1 MSLAP
6 LKNPKHLSYSDL
18 QSQIRELARRMNLL
32 TQMEAVLV
40 EPTAAPKFE
49 FSNELAKLDVQ
60 NVAEVV
66 EQLNDLAKAYDDS
79 IEECETARQKETE
92 ELENAV
98 ENIQENFCST
108 QTGLKLAN
116 GLEDVTYFSTISG
129 TVCIPD
135 LTTGGCAS
143 VTASLIL
150 YRNSGGNWF
159 IKYYSAGI
167 SSNLRWAVRGPQ
179 DSDGNYSPV
188 LGFLDA
194 GQTGTIGVGETD
206 WIEVPLTIWGQ
217 YRFNPVPTTVS
228 GGFGSFAAED
238 DLIECP

>member
-1 MSLAP
+1 MSDSA
-6 LKNPKHLSYSDL
+6 DL
-18 QSQIRELARRMNLL
+18 MIGTGRRFYMPVVIDDSRQYYDIQDATGTGIISSGLFDD
-32 TQMEAVLV
+32 EG
-40 EPTAAPKFE
+40 
-49 FSNELAKLDVQ
+49 
-60 NVAEVV
+60 EVV
-66 EQLNDLAKAYDDS
+66 EEEEEGLRDAL
-79 IEECETARQKETE
+79 IECLEGRLECEEAFEIVQGD
-92 ELENAV
+92 
-98 ENIQENFCST
+98 FCST

-116 GLEDVTYFSTISG
+116 GLEDATYFSTISG

-135 LTTGGCAS
+135 LTTGGCDS

-194 GQTGTIGVGETD
+194 GQTGTFSVGETD